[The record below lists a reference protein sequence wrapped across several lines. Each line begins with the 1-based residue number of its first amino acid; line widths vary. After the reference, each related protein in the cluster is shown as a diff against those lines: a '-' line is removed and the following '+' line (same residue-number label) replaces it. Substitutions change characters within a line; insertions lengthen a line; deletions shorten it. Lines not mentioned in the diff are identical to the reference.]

1 MLSFSTLSTLPHDYS
16 KIFQQELR
24 ETLASSPLKRG
35 ISSDERAQLEAKAK
49 EGDAKA
55 ALTLAR
61 ITSLCARGDK
71 ERAEAYGWYE
81 RAAATGDPEALRGL
95 ACCVNSGYGCKLDRH
110 KALQLCAR
118 AAKLGNLNAIIDMG
132 LAYANGDGIAEDLEK
147 AARCFQLAVDRGS
160 GKACSELA
168 RCYLYGEGVEEDS
181 EKAKKLLLLGIERGS
196 GTTAFNLGVAYYN
209 GLLDGA
215 DGCDYPKARD
225 CFEKACALG
234 YPAYYELAMTYLR
247 GEGIPV
253 DQHKGLNVLMRGAEA
268 DDPASLVELGKL
280 YLRGD
285 KDWRKIHEPQKGYRC
300 LQRACELGYGPAFS
314 ICAGF
319 YEEGY
324 GLEASDPAR
333 AVKILELGARC
344 GDKESAFRLGS
355 CYAHG
360 NCGLQ
365 PDGQRALAYY
375 ERAFELG
382 SSDAAAI
389 LGCSYKHGEGA
400 PQDTEKGL
408 YYLRSGAERGNG
420 ACLYELACS
429 YADGD
434 GVEEDME
441 KYKELLFKAA
451 DEDFAMAVGEIGMSY
466 LEGVGGFPQDYA
478 KAVEYLED
486 AVELGM
492 DECLEPLANCYQK
505 GLGVEK
511 DKARAKELLRRAK
524 EAE

>member
-1 MLSFSTLSTLPHDYS
+1 MLNFSSFSSPFGRDGS
-16 KIFQQELR
+16 QNF
-24 ETLASSPLKRG
+24 SSSLKEALKGFG
-35 ISSDERAQLEAKAK
+35 IGSESFERLKANATA
-49 EGDAKA
+49 GDVKA
-55 ALTLAR
+55 ALKLGLFLA
-61 ITSLCARGDK
+61 SDK
-71 ERAEAYGWYE
+71 RSKPEDAFKWIEK
-81 RAAATGDPEALRGL
+81 AAASGEPEALHYYSAFLSVGFG
-95 ACCVNSGYGCKLDRH
+95 CEKNSR
-110 KALQLCAR
+110 KALEYCAR
-118 AAKLGNLNAIIDMG
+118 AAKLGALGAVIDMG
-132 LAYANGDGIAEDLEK
+132 LAYLEGEGVTRDPVK

-168 RCYLYGEGVEEDS
+168 LCYFDGVGVERNP
-181 EKAKKLLLLGIERGS
+181 EKAKEILQLGIERGS
-196 GTTAFNLGVAYYN
+196 GICAYNLGVSYYK
-209 GLLDGA
+209 GRFDGVP
-215 DGCDYPKARD
+215 DFPQARD
-225 CFEKACALG
+225 CFEKSCALG
-234 YPAYYELAMTYLR
+234 EPAFYELAMMYLC

-285 KDWRKIHEPQKGYRC
+285 KDWRKIHDPQKGYRC

-344 GDKESAFRLGS
+344 GDKESAFRLGL

-389 LGCSYKHGEGA
+389 LGCSYKHGEDA